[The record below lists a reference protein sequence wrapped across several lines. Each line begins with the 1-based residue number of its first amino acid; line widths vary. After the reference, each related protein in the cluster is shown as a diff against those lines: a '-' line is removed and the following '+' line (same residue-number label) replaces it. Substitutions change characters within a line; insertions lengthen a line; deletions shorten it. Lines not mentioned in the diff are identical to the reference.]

1 MLKRRKNETG
11 WASAKTLSEALPFI
25 QRYAGKT
32 VVIKFG
38 GNAFGYPKRR
48 RGSDSDRQETEVGDI
63 KSDGDLTRAF
73 ANDVVLLKQF
83 GVRPVIVH
91 GGGPQIGS
99 MLKRLGIKSEFKDGL
114 RVSDLE
120 TVEVAEM
127 VLSGAVNK
135 SLVAAI
141 NQAGGRAVGLSGRD
155 AGLITAR
162 KLRDDLGFAGK
173 PTDTDTSVLDV
184 LAAADPGF
192 IPVVSPISSGPDGEI
207 LNVNADTAAGV
218 LAGSLGAARL
228 MLLTDIEG
236 VMDADGNLLTSLS
249 PSDVDA
255 LIKDG
260 TAKGG
265 MIPKLNTALEAC
277 KAGVEAVVILDG
289 RRSHGLLVELFTD
302 QGAGTLIS

>member
-25 QRYAGKT
+25 QRYAGST
-32 VVIKFG
+32 IVIKFG
-38 GNAFGYPKRR
+38 GNAMGEP
-48 RGSDSDRQETEVGDI
+48 E
-63 KSDGDLTRAF
+63 LTRAF

-83 GVRPVIVH
+83 GLRPVIVH

-99 MLKRLGIKSEFKDGL
+99 MLKRLNIKSEFKDGL
-114 RVSDLE
+114 RVSDLA

-127 VLSGAVNK
+127 VLSGGINK
-135 SLVAAI
+135 NLVSAI

-155 AGLITAR
+155 AGLITAK
-162 KLRDDLGFAGK
+162 KLRDDLGFAGE
-173 PTDTDTSVLDV
+173 PQDVDTSVLDV

-192 IPVVSPISSGPDGEI
+192 IPVVSPISAGPDGEI
-207 LNVNADTAAGV
+207 FNVNADTAAGV
-218 LAGSLGAARL
+218 LASALGAARL

-236 VMDADGNLLTSLS
+236 VMDGDGNLLTSLS
-249 PSDVDA
+249 PDDVKA
-255 LIKDG
+255 LIADG

-265 MIPKLNTALEAC
+265 MIPKLKTATNAR
-277 KAGVEAVVILDG
+277 AGGVEAVVILDG

-302 QGAGTLIS
+302 QGAGTLIA

>member
-1 MLKRRKNETG
+1 MLKRRNNETG
-11 WASAKTLSEALPFI
+11 WTSAKTLSEALPFI
-25 QRYAGKT
+25 QRYTGKT

-38 GNAFGYPKRR
+38 GNAM
-48 RGSDSDRQETEVGDI
+48 GDAE
-63 KSDGDLTRAF
+63 LTRAF

-83 GVRPVIVH
+83 GIRPVIVH

-99 MLKRLGIKSEFKDGL
+99 MLERLGIKSEFKDGL

-127 VLSGAVNK
+127 VLSGAINK
-135 SLVAAI
+135 NLVAAI

-155 AGLITAR
+155 AGLIIAK

-173 PTDTDTSVLDV
+173 PDSTDVSVLDV

-192 IPVVSPISSGPDGEI
+192 IPVVSPMSSDANGEI

-218 LAGSLGAARL
+218 LAGALGAARL
-228 MLLTDIEG
+228 MLLTDVEG
-236 VMDADGNLLTSLS
+236 VMDGDGNLLTSLA
-249 PSDVDA
+249 PNDVKK

-265 MIPKLNTALEAC
+265 MIPKLGTALDARG
-277 KAGVEAVVILDG
+277 AGVEAVVIIDG

-302 QGAGTLIS
+302 QGAGTLIR